1 MCSPLSPAY
10 HIHDKHEYKSKHQLS
25 NGDIQYQSMGV
36 SQGLS
41 LAATYSCTEGERKKG
56 VKGKK
61 ENSTKRERQ
70 DALLKRN

>member
-1 MCSPLSPAY
+1 
-10 HIHDKHEYKSKHQLS
+10 
-25 NGDIQYQSMGV
+25 MGV